1 MLGEV
6 GVGFSGSLFAGI
18 ALTTLGLW
26 ETPSGCA
33 MRIGFLPAGGAS
45 PRATLART
53 IPPSACIVTQPSRWR
68 NGGGVGL
75 RLDGE
80 LRERVLKGST
90 GWRPC
95 RKHPAEVACGFY
107 AER

>member
-6 GVGFSGSLFAGI
+6 GAGFSGSLFAGI

-53 IPPSACIVTQPSRWR
+53 ISPVCVYRSTTVEMEKRRWR
-68 NGGGVGL
+68 GLAPGWRIKRARIERLHRLAALSEASRGGGMWIL
-75 RLDGE
+75 R
-80 LRERVLKGST
+80 
-90 GWRPC
+90 
-95 RKHPAEVACGFY
+95 
-107 AER
+107 